1 MKYYNYTSEY
11 LYYAIENDT
20 TILSFGILDFCSQ
33 LETNNNVKIFNLE
46 GDLEK
51 YLNEHHEETD
61 WYSNNKPNIQP
72 QPYSLEFI
80 DNAINMGCESSLGFR
95 LNMSDVK
102 SSELNSTLLS
112 AKEASLTPDSMIN
125 VLDVGN
131 NIHSITLSQFNKL
144 VFDYNQTRVSFMKV
158 VNDIKTKL
166 NSVEN
171 PDAN

>member
-61 WYSNNKPNIQP
+61 WYSNNKSNIQIP
-72 QPYSLEFI
+72 QYSLEFV
-80 DNAINMGCESSLGFR
+80 DNAINMGCESSFGFR
-95 LNMSDVK
+95 LSMSDVK

-112 AKEASLTPDSMIN
+112 AKEANLSPDSMIN

-144 VFDYNQTRVSFMKV
+144 VFDYNQTRVSFTKV
-158 VNDIKTKL
+158 CNDIKAKL
-166 NSVEN
+166 NAVEN